1 MDKRDCTGFRGFPSQ
16 PCFFDKVGCNIK
28 TIGVVGAGTMGNGI
42 AQVCAA
48 AGLKVIM
55 QDVGDVQ
62 VERGLNTVAGSLDR
76 LIKKEKI
83 SAEDKQATLSNI
95 TTTTALAELAD
106 VDVVVEAATEN
117 EELKLDIFR
126 QLDNLCKPG
135 AILASNTSSISL
147 TRIAGVTGRADQVIG
162 MHFMNPVP
170 MMALVEVIRALQT
183 SDAVYQQIHELSEFI
198 GKVPVEAKDSPG
210 FVANRILIP
219 MINEAA
225 YVYYEGLA
233 SAEGIDEIMKL
244 GMAHPMGP
252 LMLADL
258 IGLDTCYAVIKVL
271 HEGFGD
277 SKYRPCPI
285 WQQMVDAG
293 YLGRKSGRGFYNYE
307 DQ

>member
-1 MDKRDCTGFRGFPSQ
+1 MK
-16 PCFFDKVGCNIK
+16 IK

-42 AQVCAA
+42 VQVCAA
-48 AGLKVIM
+48 AGIEVIM
-55 QDVGDVQ
+55 QDIGEAQ
-62 VERGLNTVAGSLDR
+62 VERGLATIAGSLDR

-83 SAEDKQATLSNI
+83 SAEDKQTTLSNI
-95 TTTTALAELAD
+95 STTTALADLAH
-106 VDVVVEAATEN
+106 VDIVIEAATEN
-117 EELKLDIFR
+117 EAIKLDIFK
-126 QLDNLCKPG
+126 QLDGLCQPQT
-135 AILASNTSSISL
+135 ILASNTSSISL

-170 MMALVEVIRALQT
+170 VMALVEVIRALQT
-183 SDAVYQQIHELSEFI
+183 SDATNQAVHELSEFI
-198 GKVPVEAKDSPG
+198 GKIPIEARDSPG
-210 FVANRILIP
+210 FVANRIIVP

-225 YVYYEGLA
+225 YVYHEGLA

-258 IGLDTCYAVIKVL
+258 IGIDTIYAVIKVL

-293 YLGRKSGRGFYNYE
+293 YLGRKSGRGFYHYE
-307 DQ
+307 DK

>member
-1 MDKRDCTGFRGFPSQ
+1 MS
-16 PCFFDKVGCNIK
+16 IK
-28 TIGVVGAGTMGNGI
+28 TIGVVGAGTVGNGI
-42 AQVCAA
+42 VQVCAA

-55 QDVGDVQ
+55 QDIGDAQ
-62 VERGLNTVAGSLDR
+62 VERGLNTISGSLDR

-83 SAEDKQATLSNI
+83 SAQDKQTTLSNI
-95 TTTTALAELAD
+95 STTTALADLAD
-106 VDVVVEAATEN
+106 SDIVIEAATEN
-117 EELKLDIFR
+117 EAIKLDIFK
-126 QLDNLCKPG
+126 QLDGLCQPQT
-135 AILASNTSSISL
+135 ILASNTSSISL
-147 TRIAGVTGRADQVIG
+147 TRIAGATQRADQVIG

-183 SDAVYQQIHELSEFI
+183 SDATYQAVHELSEFI
-198 GKVPVEAKDSPG
+198 GKIPIEAKDSPG
-210 FVANRILIP
+210 FVANRIIVP

-258 IGLDTCYAVIKVL
+258 IGIDTIYAVIKVL

-307 DQ
+307 DK

>member
-1 MDKRDCTGFRGFPSQ
+1 M
-16 PCFFDKVGCNIK
+16 NIK
-28 TIGVVGAGTMGNGI
+28 TVGVIGAGTMGNGI
-42 AQVCAA
+42 AQVCAS
-48 AGLKVIM
+48 AGLKVVM
-55 QDVGDVQ
+55 QDIGEKQ
-62 VERGLNTVAGSLDR
+62 VANGLNTIAGSLDR

-83 SAEDKQATLSNI
+83 SETDKESTLANI
-95 TTTTALAELAD
+95 DTTTSLEELATTD
-106 VDVVVEAATEN
+106 IVIEAATEN
-117 EELKLDIFR
+117 EALKLGLFG
-126 QLDNLCKPG
+126 QLDKICKAD

-147 TRIAGVTGRADQVIG
+147 TRIAGATQRADQVIG

-170 MMALVEVIRALQT
+170 MMALIEVIRALQT
-183 SDAVYQQIHELSEFI
+183 SDATYRAVHELSEFI

-271 HEGFGD
+271 HDGFGD

-307 DQ
+307 K

>member
-1 MDKRDCTGFRGFPSQ
+1 M
-16 PCFFDKVGCNIK
+16 NIK
-28 TIGVVGAGTMGNGI
+28 TVGVVGAGTMGNGI
-42 AQVCAA
+42 VQVCAA

-55 QDVGDVQ
+55 QDIGEEQ
-62 VERGLNTVAGSLDR
+62 VARGLKTISGSLDR

-83 SAEDKQATLSNI
+83 SEADKQSTLTNIETATSLEALS
-95 TTTTALAELAD
+95 D
-106 VDVVVEAATEN
+106 VDIVIEAATEN
-117 EELKLDIFR
+117 ETLKLQIFE
-126 QLDNLCKPG
+126 QLDNLCKPE
-135 AILASNTSSISL
+135 ALLASNTSSISL
-147 TRIAGVTGRADQVIG
+147 TRIAGATSRAEQVVG

-170 MMALVEVIRALQT
+170 MMKLVEVIRALQT
-183 SDAVYQQIHELSEFI
+183 SDAVYQQIHELSEYI

-293 YLGRKSGRGFYNYE
+293 YLGRKSGRGFYRYDE
-307 DQ
+307 

>member
-1 MDKRDCTGFRGFPSQ
+1 M
-16 PCFFDKVGCNIK
+16 NIK

-42 AQVCAA
+42 AQVCAS

-55 QDVGDVQ
+55 QDIGEEQ
-62 VERGLNTVAGSLDR
+62 VERGLSTVAGSLDR

-95 TTTTALAELAD
+95 DTTTALADLAD
-106 VDVVVEAATEN
+106 VDIVIEAATEN
-117 EELKLDIFR
+117 EALKLDIFR
-126 QLDNLCKPG
+126 QLDSLCQPD

-147 TRIAGVTGRADQVIG
+147 TRIAGMTGRAGQVIG

-183 SDAVYQQIHELSEFI
+183 TDTVYHAVHELSEYI

-233 SAEGIDEIMKL
+233 NAEGIDEIMKL

-252 LMLADL
+252 LELADL

-293 YLGRKSGRGFYNYE
+293 YLGRKSGRGFYDYS